1 MLKNYLLTAL
11 RNLRKQRGFAAI
23 NLTGLALG
31 MACSL
36 LILLWVQ
43 DERGVDGFHAKGSRL
58 FYVYERN
65 HMGGKIQSWHWTQG
79 PLAVELKKDIPEV
92 EGATAIASSYTGV
105 FSVGEKK
112 LKKEGFAAGPDFFS
126 MFSFPILEGDGRA
139 ALSAPDG
146 IAISRRMAIE
156 LFGSVNAAIGRAIH
170 YNDKKELAVRAVYED
185 FGPRVS
191 TPGEF
196 VAAWAGYLEDG
207 NDWAKGFG
215 AVDNSTCILLKTGA
229 NAAAAEAKMR
239 NLLDKFP
246 TENKKIKIELCLQRF
261 GDRYLHSDFDSAG
274 VPVSGRIAYVRL
286 FGLIALFILVIACI
300 NFMNLT
306 TARSVKRAKEIGVR
320 KVLGAVR
327 GLLIRQF
334 IGEAIL
340 MASISA
346 VLALVL
352 VGMALPAFNLLT
364 GKAIVLPTGAP
375 GFWLS
380 LAGITLLT
388 GLLSG
393 SYPAFYLSGLNA
405 IRVLK
410 GTEGIRW
417 FRTRTERG
425 TKLRRSSLPSGTRG
439 DALFRKG
446 LVVFQFTLSIVLI
459 LATIIITQQIQ
470 YMHNARLGYDRE
482 NLVYLPI
489 EGEMGKKLEVL
500 QAEAAKLP
508 GVARLTVCSGD
519 NPTSMQSGTLGMSWT
534 GKDPNE
540 SVRFIRTNTGRDFLK
555 TMKIELVEGRD
566 FSPEYLTDS
575 NAVILNETAVKLM
588 GYKDPI
594 GKTVKMY
601 DYPLHIVGVVRDFHF
616 QSLHDAILPL
626 VLLNSKWYSM
636 VVVRTQPGQ
645 TRVALAGLEKLY
657 RQLNPAFPFSYQFA
671 DAEYAA
677 LYKSEEV
684 TGRLSILFALL
695 AISISCLGLLG
706 LSLFTAEQ
714 RVREIGIRKVLGASV
729 PSLFGLLSRGF
740 LGLVGISY
748 LVAAPLGWWAM
759 HRWLAGF
766 AYRTDIS
773 GWTFAVAGLLAVLVA
788 LVTVGWHTLRAAGAN
803 PVKSLRSE

>member
-11 RNLRKQRGFAAI
+11 RNLRKQRGFSAI

-43 DERGVDGFHAKGSRL
+43 DERGVDGFHVNGNRL

-65 HMGGKIQSWHWTQG
+65 HMGNKLQTWYWTQG
-79 PLAVELKKDIPEV
+79 PLAEELKKEIPEV
-92 EGATAIASSYTGV
+92 EAATAIASNFTGV
-105 FSVGEKK
+105 FSVGDKK
-112 LKKEGFAAGPDFFS
+112 LKEEGFGAGPDFFS
-126 MFSFPILEGDGRA
+126 MFSYPVLEGNGRD

-156 LFGSVNAAIGRAIH
+156 LFGSASAAIGKAVR
-170 YNDKKELAVRAVYED
+170 YNDSRNFAVRAVYAD

-191 TPGEF
+191 NPGEF
-196 VAAWAGYLEDG
+196 VLSWKGYVEDG
-207 NDWAKGFG
+207 NGWAREYA
-215 AVDNSTCILLKTGA
+215 AVDNSTCVLLKAGA
-229 NAAAAEAKMR
+229 DPAVAESKMR
-239 NLLDKFP
+239 HLLDHFK
-246 TENKKIKIELCLQRF
+246 TEIKEIKIELALQRF
-261 GDRYLHSDFDSAG
+261 GDRYLQSDFDARG
-274 VPVSGRIAYVRL
+274 KPASGRIAYVRL
-286 FGLIALFILVIACI
+286 FSLIAIFILVIACI

-320 KVLGAVR
+320 KVMGADR

-340 MASISA
+340 MACFSA
-346 VLALVL
+346 ALALL
-352 VGMALPAFNLLT
+352 IVGMALPAFNLLT
-364 GKAIVLPTGAP
+364 GKAIVLPVASP
-375 GFWLS
+375 RFWFS
-380 LAGITLLT
+380 LAGIMLLT

-393 SYPAFYLSGLNA
+393 SYPAFYLSGFNV

-410 GTEGIRW
+410 AA
-417 FRTRTERG
+417 
-425 TKLRRSSLPSGTRG
+425 LPAGTRG

-459 LATIIITQQIQ
+459 LATILITQQIN
-470 YMHNARLGYDRE
+470 YMRNARLGYDRE

-489 EGEMGKKLEVL
+489 EGDMGKKLGVL
-500 QAEAAKLP
+500 QTEAARLP
-508 GVARLTVCSGD
+508 GVAQLTLFSGSS
-519 NPTSMQSGTLGMSWT
+519 PTTMGDGTLGMNWA

-540 SVRFIRTNTGRDFLK
+540 SVRFIHETIGRDFLN
-555 TMKIELVEGRD
+555 TMKIGLVAGRD
-566 FSPEYLTDS
+566 FSPDFPTDS
-575 NAVILNETAVKLM
+575 NGVILNETAVKLI

-594 GKTVKMY
+594 GKTLHIY
-601 DYPLHIVGVVRDFHF
+601 NHPLHIVGVVRDFHF
-616 QSLHDAILPL
+616 QSLHDVMLPL
-626 VLLNSKWYSM
+626 ALFQGRNEWFSR
-636 VVVRTQPGQ
+636 VVVRTKPGETQ
-645 TRVALAGLEKLY
+645 LALAGLEKLY
-657 RQLNPAFPFSYQFA
+657 RQLSPAFPFSYQFA
-671 DAEYAA
+671 DAQYAA

-684 TGRLSILFALL
+684 MGRLSVLFALL
-695 AISISCLGLLG
+695 AITISCLGLLG

-748 LVAAPLGWWAM
+748 LIAAPLGWWAM

-766 AYRTDIS
+766 AYRTTIS
-773 GWTFAVAGLLAVLVA
+773 GWTFVIAGLLAALVA
-788 LVTVGWHTLRAAGAN
+788 LVTVGWQTLRAAGAN
-803 PVKSLRSE
+803 PVTSLRSE

>member
-1 MLKNYLLTAL
+1 MLKNYLTTAL
-11 RNLRKQRGFAAI
+11 RNLWKQKGFAAI

-43 DERGVDGFHAKGSRL
+43 DERGVDGFHAKGDRL
-58 FYVYERN
+58 FYVYEKN
-65 HMGGKIQSWHWTQG
+65 QMGAKLQSWHWTQG
-79 PLAVELKKDIPEV
+79 PLAEELKKDIPEV
-92 EGATAIASSYTGV
+92 ESATAIASSYSGV
-105 FSVGEKK
+105 FSVGDKK
-112 LKKEGFAAGPDFFS
+112 LKEEGFAAGPDFFS
-126 MFSFPILEGDGRA
+126 MFSYPLLEGNGRA
-139 ALSAPDG
+139 ALNAPDG

-156 LFGSVNAAIGRAIH
+156 LFGSANAAIGKAIH
-170 YNDKKELAVRAVYED
+170 YNDKKDLAVRAVYED

-191 TPGEF
+191 YPGEF
-196 VAAWAGYLEDG
+196 VMSWAGYLEDG
-207 NDWAKGFG
+207 NDWAKGFA
-215 AVDNSTCILLKTGA
+215 AVDNSTCILLKTGT
-229 NAAAAEAKMR
+229 NPAAAEAKMR
-239 NLLDKFP
+239 HLLDKFP
-246 TENKKIKIELCLQRF
+246 TENKKIRIELCLQRF

-274 VPVSGRIAYVRL
+274 VPTSGRIAYVRL

-320 KVLGAVR
+320 KVMGAVR

-340 MASISA
+340 MACFSA
-346 VLALVL
+346 ALALVI

-364 GKAIVLPTGAP
+364 GKAIVLPTGEP
-375 GFWLS
+375 KFWLN
-380 LAGITLLT
+380 LGGITLLT

-393 SYPAFYLSGLNA
+393 SYPAFYLSGFNA

-410 GTEGIRW
+410 AA
-417 FRTRTERG
+417 
-425 TKLRRSSLPSGTRG
+425 LPSGTRG

-459 LATIIITQQIQ
+459 LATILITQQIN

-482 NLVYLPI
+482 NLMYLPI
-489 EGEMGKKLEVL
+489 EGEMGKELEVF
-500 QAEAAKLP
+500 QTEAAKLP
-508 GVARLTVCSGD
+508 GVAKLTVCSGD
-519 NPTSMQSGTLGMSWT
+519 NPTYMGSGTLGMNWT

-540 SVRFIRTNTGRDFLK
+540 SVRFIHTNIGRDFLK
-555 TMKIELVEGRD
+555 TMKIELAAGRD

-575 NAVILNETAVKLM
+575 NAVILNETAVKLI

-594 GKTVKMY
+594 GKTIKMY
-601 DYPLHIVGVVRDFHF
+601 DYPLHIVGVVKDFHF
-616 QSLHDAILPL
+616 QSLHDAMLPL
-626 VLLNSKWYSM
+626 VLLNSKWYSTI
-636 VVVRTQPGQ
+636 VVRTQPGQ
-645 TRVALAGLEKLY
+645 TRVALAGLEKLS
-657 RQLNPAFPFSYQFA
+657 RQLNPAFPFSYKFA
-671 DAEYAA
+671 DAQYAA

-684 TGRLSILFALL
+684 TGRLSALFALL

-729 PSLFGLLSRGF
+729 LSLFAMLSRSF

-748 LVAAPLGWWAM
+748 LIAAPLGWWAM

-766 AYRTDIS
+766 AYRTSIS
-773 GWTFAVAGLLAVLVA
+773 GWTFVVAGLLAVLVA

-803 PVKSLRSE
+803 PVRSLRSE